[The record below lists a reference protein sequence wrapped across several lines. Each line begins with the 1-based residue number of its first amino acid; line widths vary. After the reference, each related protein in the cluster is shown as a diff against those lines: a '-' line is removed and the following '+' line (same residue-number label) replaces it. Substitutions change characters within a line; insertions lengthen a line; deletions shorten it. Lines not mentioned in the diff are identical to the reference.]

1 MKYFESEKEMSL
13 WEKFWYDHVL
23 DEDTN
28 MFIRNGCHEASV
40 FLVVLLAILLGLI
53 MLIIF

>member
-1 MKYFESEKEMSL
+1 MKYFESEKEMGL
-13 WEKFWYDHVL
+13 WEKFWYEHVW

-28 MFIRNGCHEASV
+28 MFIRNGCREASV